1 MNIFKKIFL
10 GATAVALMGSFSS
23 CSDDVTLDGAD
34 AVYVDI
40 TPSSFSLKVGEKQRI
55 SARVT
60 NQDGKVIET
69 PITWSVDDETVA
81 RLVPVYKP
89 LPEAPAPEPGTA
101 EGDEEEGGDDNGEN
115 TGEET
120 GEETGDVT
128 TQAEGD
134 VETEPVTPEEPGHVE
149 EEPHGEFLYYMVEA
163 LPGSQDKSTYLRV
176 TLENGMQA
184 IAPIDIV
191 RGDLNDGL
199 VAITEYRRSFQR
211 QSDDTVMFKLSY
223 PGLVDDYKLNYEFI
237 LDPESVLDYT
247 YTYKSPTSGEVSE
260 VSTRPLREGDDEFR
274 QTRYFVTNDTLAIIY
289 TAPRLAGKAVCRVTL
304 SHPDPAMAS
313 QSVSAEVPIYVC
325 PSLSP
330 GFEVDGKR
338 PLSDPPN
345 PSNIKQTL
353 LFQTIDIN
361 STFDVGLC
369 IGVEG
374 GWAEDICRA
383 MACHDE
389 GWFRWEVDGS
399 SVVVEED
406 FIDTDYKG
414 GFVPYL
420 RVRSGA
426 REGLS
431 VITYY
436 TPFWTCVC
444 NLQVENYNVSHPVDE
459 IIFTDINDNEIN
471 EVTFEL
477 GRLGDLNIK
486 VMPEASF
493 QFHIPTVTVAD
504 PSICEFREK
513 GEGYTY
519 SFNPI
524 AEGTTV
530 ATATALDKT
539 RSITIHVVDVCRSVT
554 WQNYSSEAVSGSSF
568 ELTANVRLSSGVTNT
583 KPLTWTCS
591 NPEIV
596 EWSVKDGDPN
606 TIVVKAI
613 GAGEVSFTAAYG
625 DVVSEPATIT
635 IAAATDIEINPDE
648 TEWYVSIA
656 EGNFYFFDVAGDDE
670 FILPIDV
677 EEGDFAA
684 VAGHYT
690 GSGAEAT
697 FTSSF
702 SDCEYDFTITFDGGS
717 YEGGDLL
724 WHFTGTLT
732 LPNGTKVIFN
742 DIPLYCGD

>member
-1 MNIFKKIFL
+1 P
-10 GATAVALMGSFSS
+10 
-23 CSDDVTLDGAD
+23 
-34 AVYVDI
+34 
-40 TPSSFSLKVGEKQRI
+40 TP
-55 SARVT
+55 
-60 NQDGKVIET
+60 D
-69 PITWSVDDETVA
+69 
-81 RLVPVYKP
+81 
-89 LPEAPAPEPGTA
+89 PGTA
-101 EGDEEEGGDDNGEN
+101 EGGDEEGGEDTGDNTGDDN
-115 TGEET
+115 
-120 GEETGDVT
+120 GDVT
-128 TQAEGD
+128 TQADD
-134 VETEPVTPEEPGHVE
+134 VEAEPVSPEEPGDVE

-163 LPGSQDKSTYLRV
+163 LPGAQDKSTYLRV
-176 TLENGMQA
+176 TLANGMQA
-184 IAPIDIV
+184 IAQIDVV

-223 PGLVDDYKLNYEFI
+223 PGLVDDYKLSYEFV

-247 YTYKSPTSGEVSE
+247 YTYKDPSSGDVSE
-260 VSTRPLREGDDEFR
+260 VSTRPLRDGDDQFR
-274 QTRYFVTNDTLAIIY
+274 QTRYFVSNDTLGIIY

-304 SHPDPAMAS
+304 SHPDPSLAG

-338 PLSDPPN
+338 PLAGEPN
-345 PSNIKQTL
+345 PSNIKQTM

-361 STFDVGLC
+361 STFDLGLC

-406 FIDTDYKG
+406 YIDTNYKG

-459 IIFTDINDNEIN
+459 IIFMDINENEID

-477 GRLGDLNIK
+477 GRNGDVNIK

-493 QFHIPTVTVAD
+493 EFHIPTVTVAD
-504 PSICEFREK
+504 PSICEFLGH
-513 GEGYTY
+513 GEGYSY
-519 SFNPI
+519 SFRPVS
-524 AEGTTV
+524 EGTTV

-539 RSITIHVVDVCRSVT
+539 RNITIHVVDVCRSIT
-554 WQNYSSEAVSGSSF
+554 WKSYSSEAVSGSSF
-568 ELTANVRLSSGVTNT
+568 ELSAVVRLSSGMSNT

-591 NPEIV
+591 NPDIV
-596 EWSVKDGDPN
+596 EWSVKADDPN
-606 TIVVKAI
+606 TIVVKAT

-625 DVVSEPATIT
+625 DVVSEPATIN
-635 IAAATDIEINPDE
+635 IAAATDIEISDE
-648 TEWYVSIA
+648 AEWQVSIA
-656 EGNFYFFDVAGDDE
+656 EGVYFFFDANGDDS
-670 FILPIDV
+670 FTLPIDV
-677 EEGDFAA
+677 EENDFDA
-684 VAGHYT
+684 VAGHFS
-690 GSGAEAT
+690 GSDAEAE

-702 SDCEYDFTITFDGGS
+702 SDCEYDLTITFDGGT
-717 YEGGDLL
+717 YDDGDLL
-724 WHFTGTLT
+724 WHISGTLT

-742 DIPLYCGD
+742 NIPLTCGD

>member
-10 GATAVALMGSFSS
+10 GASAVAMMGSFSS

-40 TPSSFSLKVGEKQRI
+40 TPSSLSLKVGEKQRI
-55 SARVT
+55 TARVT

-89 LPEAPAPEPGTA
+89 LPEAPTPDPGTA
-101 EGDEEEGGDDNGEN
+101 EGGEEEGGEE
-115 TGEET
+115 TGGDT

-128 TQAEGD
+128 AQADDE
-134 VETEPVTPEEPGHVE
+134 VPTEPVTPEEPGDV

-176 TLENGMQA
+176 TLENGKQA
-184 IAPIDIV
+184 IAPIDVV

-199 VAITEYRRSFQR
+199 EAITEYRRSFQR
-211 QSDDTVMFKLSY
+211 QSDDTVLFRIAY
-223 PGLVDDYKLNYEFI
+223 PGLVDDYELNYEFV

-247 YTYKSPTSGEVSE
+247 YQYKDPTTGNVSE
-260 VSTRPLREGDDEFR
+260 VSTAPQREGDDEFR
-274 QTRYFVTNDTLAIIY
+274 QTRYFVSNDTLGIIY

-304 SHPDPAMAS
+304 SHPDPAMAG
-313 QSVSAEVPIYVC
+313 QSASAEVPIYIC

-361 STFDVGLC
+361 STFDLGLC

-383 MACHDE
+383 MACHEE

-399 SVVVEED
+399 SVVVEEE

-444 NLQVENYNVSHPVDE
+444 NLQVENYNISHPVDE
-459 IIFTDINDNEIN
+459 IVFTDINDNELT

-477 GRLGDLNIK
+477 GRSGDVSIK
-486 VMPEASF
+486 VLPEASF
-493 QFHIPTVTVAD
+493 QFHTPTVTVAD
-504 PSICEFREK
+504 PSICEFREHT
-513 GEGYTY
+513 EGYSY
-519 SFNPI
+519 SFTPK

-530 ATATALDKT
+530 ATATALDKS
-539 RSITIHVVDVCRSVT
+539 RNLTIHVVDVCRSVT
-554 WQNYSSEAVSGSSF
+554 WKTYSPEAVTGSTF
-568 ELTANVRLSSGVTNT
+568 ELSTNIRMSSGNPITDQIQ
-583 KPLTWTCS
+583 WTCS
-591 NPEIV
+591 NPDIV
-596 EWSVKDGDPN
+596 EWSLKAGDPY
-606 TIVVKAI
+606 TIVVKAM
-613 GAGEVSFTAAYG
+613 GPGEVSFTATYRG
-625 DVVSEPATIT
+625 VQSEPATIT
-635 IAAATDIEINPDE
+635 IAAATDIEITDAA
-648 TEWYVSIA
+648 EWYVSIA
-656 EGNFYFFDVAGDDE
+656 EGVYYFFDANGSDE
-670 FILPIDV
+670 FTLPIDV
-677 EEGDFAA
+677 EEGDFDA
-684 VAGHYT
+684 VAGHFQGT
-690 GSGAEAT
+690 DAEAT
-697 FTSSF
+697 FTNPF
-702 SDCEYDFTITFDGGS
+702 SDCGYDLTITYDGGT
-717 YEGGDLL
+717 YDDGDLL
-724 WHFTGTLT
+724 WYITGTLT

-742 DIPLYCGD
+742 NIPLYCGD